1 MTVAVA
7 WPRTGCAIT
16 GLDVSVFRIPTDGG
30 AETDGTACWDAT
42 TMVLVEIHGAGK
54 TGIGYTYADE
64 ATALV
69 IERELRDVLQGADAL
84 ETARRYQELL
94 AAVRNMGREGI
105 AAMAISAVDIALWD
119 LRGKLFDVP
128 VYALIGA
135 ARACAPVYG
144 SGGFTS
150 YDVDRLCAQL
160 CSWVDA
166 GIPRVKMK
174 IGSDP
179 GADIPRV
186 TQARRAIGERV
197 ELFVDANGA
206 YSRKQAMQFA
216 NELAQLHVT
225 WFEEPVYHQD
235 FEGLCQVRER
245 APAGMDVAA
254 GEYGYQ
260 PAHFWRMLEAKT
272 VDCLQADATRCGG
285 FSGLLAVDGL
295 CQSAMLPL
303 STHCAPH
310 VQLHAALGCKMLRHM
325 EYFYDHARIERMLF
339 EGVSE
344 PIDGALY
351 PDPSRPGIGLQLRR
365 ADARRYQL

>member
-1 MTVAVA
+1 MGRDHDGARRN
-7 WPRTGCAIT
+7 PRCRKT
-16 GLDVSVFRIPTDGG
+16 GL
-30 AETDGTACWDAT
+30 
-42 TMVLVEIHGAGK
+42 
-54 TGIGYTYADE
+54 GYTYADE
-64 ATALV
+64 ATARV
-69 IERELRDVLQGADAL
+69 IERELKSALDGADAL
-84 ETARRYQELL
+84 ETAQRYAELQ
-94 AAVRNMGREGI
+94 AAIRNMGRDGI

-119 LRGKLFDVP
+119 LRAKLFDVP
-128 VYALIGA
+128 AYVLIGA
-135 ARACAPVYG
+135 ARESAPVYG

-150 YDVDRLCAQL
+150 YGVDRLRSQL
-160 CSWVDA
+160 RDWVDA

-179 GADIPRV
+179 AADVARV
-186 TQARRAIGERV
+186 TQARHAIGDSAA
-197 ELFVDANGA
+197 LFVDANGA
-206 YSRKQAMQFA
+206 YSRKQAMLFA
-216 NELAQLHVT
+216 HEFAQLRVS

-235 FEGLCQVRER
+235 FEGLCEVRER

-295 CQSAMLPL
+295 CQSAMMPL

-310 VQLHAALGCKMLRHM
+310 AQLHAALGCKTLRHM
-325 EYFYDHARIERMLF
+325 EYFYDHARIERMFF
-339 EGVSE
+339 EGASE

-351 PDPSRPGIGLQLRR
+351 PDLSRPGIGLQLRR

>member
-1 MTVAVA
+1 MSVAVA
-7 WPRTGCAIT
+7 RQGHGCPVA
-16 GLDVSVFRIPTDGG
+16 GLDVSVYRVPTDGG
-30 AETDGTACWDAT
+30 AESDGTARWDAT
-42 TMVLVEIHGAGK
+42 TMVLVEIHAAGK
-54 TGIGYTYADE
+54 TGMGYTYADE

-69 IERELRDVLQGADAL
+69 VERELRAVLEGADAL
-84 ETARRYQELL
+84 ETARRYHELQT
-94 AAVRNMGREGI
+94 AVRNMGRDGI

-119 LRGKLFDVP
+119 LRGKIFGVP

-135 ARACAPVYG
+135 ARDSAPVYG

-150 YDVDRLCAQL
+150 YGADRLRRQL
-160 CSWVDA
+160 RAWVDA

-179 GADIPRV
+179 AADIPRV
-186 TQARRAIGERV
+186 AEARRAIGDRT

-206 YSRKQAMQFA
+206 YSRKQAMRFA
-216 NELAQLHVT
+216 DELARLGVT

-235 FEGLCQVRER
+235 FEGLSQVRER
-245 APAGMDVAA
+245 APAGMDIAA
-254 GEYGYQ
+254 GEYGYE

-303 STHCAPH
+303 STHCGPH

-325 EYFYDHARIERMLF
+325 EYFYDHARIERMF
-339 EGVSE
+339 FDGASE
-344 PIDGALY
+344 PIDGSLY

>member
-1 MTVAVA
+1 MSVAVA
-7 WPRTGCAIT
+7 RHSNGCAIQ
-16 GLDVSVFRIPTDGG
+16 GVDVSVFRVPTDGG
-30 AETDGTACWDAT
+30 PETDGTARWDAT
-42 TMVLVEIHGAGK
+42 TMVFVEIHAAGK

-69 IERELRDVLQGADAL
+69 IEHELRGVLDGADAL
-84 ETARRYQELL
+84 ETAGLFKELL
-94 AAVRNMGREGI
+94 ASIRNMGRDGI

-119 LRGKLFDVP
+119 LRGKIYEAP

-135 ARACAPVYG
+135 ARASAPVYG

-150 YDVDRLCAQL
+150 YGLERLCAQL
-160 CSWVDA
+160 GGWVDA

-174 IGSDP
+174 IGRDP
-179 GADIPRV
+179 AADIPRV
-186 TQARRAIGERV
+186 REARRAIGERA

-216 NELAQLHVT
+216 NELAQLRVS

-235 FEGLCQVRER
+235 FEGLRQVRER

-285 FSGLLAVDGL
+285 FSGLLAIDGL
-295 CQSAMLPL
+295 CQSAMMPL

-325 EYFYDHARIERMLF
+325 EYFYDHARIERMF
-339 EGVSE
+339 FDGVSE
-344 PIDGALY
+344 PIDGALF